1 MIAEFSII
9 PIGKGYSISNEV
21 AEVLDI
27 VDSSGLPYK
36 INPMGS
42 VVEGS
47 WADVMELV
55 RRCHETVSK
64 RSDRVVTSIKID
76 DRKNSTDRI
85 SGKVES
91 VEQKLNKTLNK

>member
-1 MIAEFSII
+1 MLAEFSII
-9 PIGKGYSISNEV
+9 PIGKGSSISKEV

-27 VDSSGLPYK
+27 VDSSGLSYK
-36 INPMGS
+36 INPMGT

-47 WADVMELV
+47 WEDVMELL
-55 RRCHETVSK
+55 RKCHDTVAK

-91 VEQKLNKTLNK
+91 VEQKLKKTLKK

>member
-1 MIAEFSII
+1 MLAEFSII
-9 PIGKGYSISNEV
+9 PIGKGTSISNEV

-27 VDSSGLPYK
+27 VDCSGVPYK
-36 INPMGS
+36 INPMGT

-47 WADVMELV
+47 WGDVLELIKK
-55 RRCHETVSK
+55 CHDTVAK
-64 RSDRVVTSIKID
+64 KSDRVVTSIKID

-91 VEQKLNKTLNK
+91 VELKLNKTLNK